1 MTTSD
6 PADSEDGAG
15 ESSRRGSL
23 GGAFVTT
30 IGASAGAILLSFV
43 TGVLTARY
51 LGTDGR
57 GIFAAVSSW
66 TLTLSWASAL
76 GFANSM
82 IYLRSVQAARSSTIV
97 ATALASIPVLGA
109 LGIVVAQLIVP
120 FGFSAQSENAQ
131 MVARI
136 FLCAIPLVLGTETVW
151 ALLMASHRFT
161 FLGVLRLLQPALY
174 LVGLVVLLA
183 ADLFT
188 PSTVLGA
195 QALSYGVTLVVGA
208 SLILA
213 ATGVSWPSMRLS
225 RRGLGYGL
233 RLQGVTL
240 GHLITGRL
248 DMMMLPAFVGAA
260 SLGYYSIAVNVSSMV
275 VSLFGSLRMVVFPMA
290 AASGSV
296 DLTVIGRGLR
306 ATFFGGL
313 LTVITLALVAPWL
326 ITTVYGDEFA
336 PSVLPLWLMLPGVL
350 LWACTMVVGAGLE
363 ALGRPGLASLAQL
376 VGALTTIAGLAWTL
390 PRYGIL
396 GAAGTVSVAYTLT
409 FVAACLVLQH
419 AAAFPLRSIV
429 NVRELGTD
437 VRIIGR
443 QLTKRL
449 ARGRGKDG

>member
-1 MTTSD
+1 
-6 PADSEDGAG
+6 
-15 ESSRRGSL
+15 
-23 GGAFVTT
+23 
-30 IGASAGAILLSFV
+30 
-43 TGVLTARY
+43 
-51 LGTDGR
+51 
-57 GIFAAVSSW
+57 
-66 TLTLSWASAL
+66 
-76 GFANSM
+76 M

>member
-6 PADSEDGAG
+6 PAGSEDGAG

-120 FGFSAQSENAQ
+120 FGFSAQSEEAQ

-213 ATGVSWPSMRLS
+213 ATGVGWPSMRLS

-240 GHLITGRL
+240 GHLVTGRL

-443 QLTKRL
+443 QLTRRL